1 MLPNLL
7 LVKDETFT
15 IIDKDILRD
24 EIKKYKADG
33 YRMCSI
39 TAESLGE
46 EDFELTYHLDLNYEL
61 TNIRVIG
68 KYSEEIPSKDVSG
81 KGNNYKCRKNW
92 FHWVT
97 MNLQVGVKVGY
108 SSQNIEKLCQEWL
121 AYAEKTNFHKRLT
134 TKEDIQKGNEIL
146 DAAIKDLEARLI

>member
-39 TAESLGE
+39 TAEGLGE

-61 TNIRVIG
+61 TNLRVIG
-68 KYSEEIPSKDVSG
+68 KYTEEMPSISHI
-81 KGNNYKCRKNW
+81 
-92 FHWVT
+92 FPSALLH
-97 MNLQVGVKVGY
+97 
-108 SSQNIEKLCQEWL
+108 E
-121 AYAEKTNFHKRLT
+121 
-134 TKEDIQKGNEIL
+134 NEY
-146 DAAIKDLEARLI
+146 KDLFGINFEGLLIDYLGHLYIPENGTKNPLR